1 MRLQDSGATTLGAV
15 DAVLVLEAT
24 SGAGGPADLD
34 LVLLTLGRPVGIKAA
49 ALADGEE
56 EVVVVAVLSNE
67 RSFLGVL
74 SLRLEGNVGDGGR
87 ASLEGWV
94 GHVLDEKI
102 LPEGTERHYE
112 LRSIPVKCT
121 VNRIV
126 ILAGARLDSSGAVV
140 GPSVEVLAGSN
151 TDGGVL
157 DTERGDGVVEVVCV
171 AD

>member
-1 MRLQDSGATTLGAV
+1 
-15 DAVLVLEAT
+15 
-24 SGAGGPADLD
+24 
-34 LVLLTLGRPVGIKAA
+34 
-49 ALADGEE
+49 
-56 EVVVVAVLSNE
+56 
-67 RSFLGVL
+67 
-74 SLRLEGNVGDGGR
+74 
-87 ASLEGWV
+87 
-94 GHVLDEKI
+94 